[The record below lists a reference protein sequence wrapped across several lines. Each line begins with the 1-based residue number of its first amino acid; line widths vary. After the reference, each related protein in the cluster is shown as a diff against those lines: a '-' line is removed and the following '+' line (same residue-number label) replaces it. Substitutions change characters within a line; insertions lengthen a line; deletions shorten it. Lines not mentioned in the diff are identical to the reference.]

1 MVFKCDGYL
10 YLTSTVTFLGSQ
22 EHGRNHLGQS
32 PSITQRAGRTQAQG
46 TGRCCLQAQAQQQV
60 LGSAGGSFSPR
71 NSCFTAVWALLRES
85 LSSPSQ
91 DWERFLVP
99 CPVGWHRTRFMLHG
113 LSKPCRGVDGA
124 FQGPEVQ
131 FLAQLFLLVVCKVH
145 FPPAPAF
152 VRVLRAR
159 QSLNSGKTSCLA

>member
-1 MVFKCDGYL
+1 MGG
-10 YLTSTVTFLGSQ
+10 TTLGRALPS
-22 EHGRNHLGQS
+22 HGVQV
-32 PSITQRAGRTQAQG
+32 GRKP
-46 TGRCCLQAQAQQQV
+46 RAQAGAV
-60 LGSAGGSFSPR
+60 SKLRLSSRSWAVREAPFSPR

-99 CPVGWHRTRFMLHG
+99 CPVGWHRARFMLHG